1 MTWYHWLAV
10 VWLAFLAFVL
20 TLGWRRA
27 QIRQREHDAAVARA
41 SKHGWWRWRWSQ
53 DGWVRQCKICKAI
66 QYGGD
71 DYDGGPDDGGRVVSA
86 R

>member
-1 MTWYHWLAV
+1 MTWWHWLAI
-10 VWLAFLAFVL
+10 VWLAFLAFMLLIGRARMV
-20 TLGWRRA
+20 RKERA
-27 QIRQREHDAAVARA
+27 QARGRVAAA
-41 SKHGWWRWRWSQ
+41 KHGWWRWRWSQ
-53 DGWVRQCKICKAI
+53 DGWVRQCKICSAI